1 MTKRAWRDRAELAGV
16 IVFILDVLVYVG
28 RCFMH
33 RSFHE
38 GHSSIKVVCAES
50 GFIASIVT
58 LVLAVVS
65 LRNRWNAVIA
75 VGSLVMAYL
84 WFSDVAWWVIVK

>member
-16 IVFILDVLVYVG
+16 IVFIFDVLVYVG

-38 GHSSIKVVCAES
+38 GHYSIKVVCAES

-65 LRNRWNAVIA
+65 LPNRWNAVIA

-84 WFSDVAWWVIVK
+84 WFNDVAWWVIEK